1 MPTEMKLRK
10 NDRQQRILTALRASP
25 SVRLSSLAKLFG
37 VTKETVRRDIDE
49 LSEQGHLSRIYGGAV
64 APFMNYEPGLRER
77 TKLNQEGRRR
87 MAARAVSLVK
97 DCNVLMIDTGATM
110 AHVCEYLA
118 QTVPDSGNVELTVIT
133 NSLKNTTTLAT
144 NPAIR
149 VIVCPGT
156 YDDREA
162 AAFGAPTL
170 EFISR
175 YNADALLSSGGG
187 IGVDGVTDANSDAV
201 AIKRAM
207 LARSARNLF
216 VIEAAKVNSV
226 LFERVCTLSE
236 VNELVTDEPILPE
249 LALALTASNVKLHVA
264 VAVEQESSA

>member
-1 MPTEMKLRK
+1 MRLRK
-10 NDRQQRILTALRASP
+10 SDRRQRILTALRASP

-37 VTKETVRRDIDE
+37 VTKETIRRDIDE

-87 MAARAVSLVK
+87 MAARAVSLVH
-97 DCNVLMIDTGATM
+97 DFNVLMIDTGATM
-110 AHVCEYLA
+110 AHVCEQLA
-118 QTVPDSGNVELTVIT
+118 QTVSGSGEVALTVIT

-162 AAFGAPTL
+162 AAFGSQTV

-175 YNADALLSSGGG
+175 YNADAFLSSAGG
-187 IGVDGVTDANSDAV
+187 IGVDGLTDANSEAV
-201 AIKRAM
+201 AVKRAM

-216 VIEAAKVNSV
+216 VIEAAKFNSV

-249 LALALTASNVKLHVA
+249 LSLAVATNNVTLHVA
-264 VAVEQESSA
+264 GAAEQESSA